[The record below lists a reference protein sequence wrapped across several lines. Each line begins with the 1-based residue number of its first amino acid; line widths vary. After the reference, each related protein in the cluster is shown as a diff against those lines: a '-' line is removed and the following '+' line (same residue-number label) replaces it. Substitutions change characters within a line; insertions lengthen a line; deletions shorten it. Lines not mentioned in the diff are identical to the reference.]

1 MADTENLL
9 TPEELGALT
18 AGIADGSIETDT
30 GLNTEAQA
38 VRHDLTNEDF
48 SLGINVGAVDMINE
62 RFVRQF
68 RLGLLEVLR
77 TTPKI
82 NMARVQIIK
91 FGDYLKDLAPPLAVN
106 TIRLNPLRGYSMVVI
121 EPSIVFSSLDNFFGG
136 FGNAMDSLPAGRL
149 FTPTESSI
157 IKIMMDV
164 LFGSLQE
171 AWAPILKIECEHV
184 GSEINPQFAQIAD
197 ENDLVVVSRFSSEL
211 SADTS
216 GNIDII
222 YPYSAL
228 KPLRELLRSRVQT
241 GDGDDS
247 SDRVWSSELHAAALD
262 SELDL
267 KVKLTDIETTLKQF
281 KQLRE
286 QDIIYINQAA
296 SARLFVND
304 VPVFDADVG
313 SNGTHMAVKI
323 TQSLSPNK

>member
-1 MADTENLL
+1 
-9 TPEELGALT
+9 
-18 AGIADGSIETDT
+18 
-30 GLNTEAQA
+30 
-38 VRHDLTNEDF
+38 LTNEDF

-247 SDRVWSSELHAAALD
+247 SDKVWSSELHAAALD

-323 TQSLSPNK
+323 TKSLSPNK

>member
-1 MADTENLL
+1 MSDQESLL

-18 AGIADGSIETDT
+18 AGIEDGSIETDT
-30 GLNTEAQA
+30 GVNTEAEA
-38 VRHDLTNEDF
+38 VKHDLTNEDI
-48 SLGINVGAVDMINE
+48 SLGVNVSAVDMINE

-82 NMARVQIIK
+82 NMAEVEITK

-121 EPSIVFSSLDNFFGG
+121 EPSIIFSSLDNFFGG
-136 FGNAMDSLPAGRL
+136 FGNAMDSLPSGRL

-184 GSEINPQFAQIAD
+184 SSEINPQFAQIAD
-197 ENDLVVVSRFSSEL
+197 ENDLVVVSRFMSEL
-211 SADTS
+211 AEGTS
-216 GNIDII
+216 GSIDLV
-222 YPYSAL
+222 YPYSSL
-228 KPLRELLRSRVQT
+228 KPLRELLRGRVQT
-241 GDGDDS
+241 GDGNDM
-247 SDRVWSSELHAAALD
+247 SDKVWSSDLHAAALD

-281 KQLRE
+281 EALRKD
-286 QDIIYINQAA
+286 DIIYIKQADN
-296 SARLFVND
+296 ARIFVND

-313 SNGTHMAVKI
+313 SDGTNMAVKI
-323 TQSLSPNK
+323 TKSLSPNK